1 MLIGD
6 FLILYSSLVC
16 QVISSLSWFICV
28 RFHYYHIWYIST
40 ISRGNKCALQEV
52 LAGPREGY
60 IRLWIFSISK
70 RPDQCNT
77 ENIKSDLALFAAK
90 MTVMDFFG
98 CAFLAFG
105 PPLAMFTF
113 TVAAEPIRIIIL
125 IASAFFWLI
134 SLLLSSV
141 LWYAVVPLQ
150 NHLAFGLVFSVL
162 FQEAFR
168 WNIKFTF
175 SLKHNIFYILLSLE
189 LFKSWFFFLFLYRY
203 LLYWVLR
210 KAERGLDK
218 VTTTHVADS
227 RHVFA
232 YVCGLGFGFMSGVFA
247 LVNVLADA
255 VGPGTMGLRQGT
267 EYFFIISAATT
278 LCFILLHTFWGVVFF
293 SALDRKN
300 WGQVIWVVGSHL
312 FVSCMTLLNVYQ
324 AYVATTLSA
333 YVVLIITT
341 ALAFKVAGGR
351 PQSIVQCFSRQ

>member
-1 MLIGD
+1 
-6 FLILYSSLVC
+6 
-16 QVISSLSWFICV
+16 
-28 RFHYYHIWYIST
+28 
-40 ISRGNKCALQEV
+40 
-52 LAGPREGY
+52 
-60 IRLWIFSISK
+60 
-70 RPDQCNT
+70 
-77 ENIKSDLALFAAK
+77 
-90 MTVMDFFG
+90 
-98 CAFLAFG
+98 
-105 PPLAMFTF
+105 MFTF

-168 WNIKFTF
+168 
-175 SLKHNIFYILLSLE
+175 
-189 LFKSWFFFLFLYRY
+189 Y

-210 KAERGLDK
+210 KAERGLEK

-232 YVCGLGFGFMSGVFA
+232 YVCGLGFGFMSGAFA

-293 SALDRKN
+293 AALDKKD
-300 WGQVIWVVGSHL
+300 WGQVIWVVASHL
-312 FVSCMTLLNVYQ
+312 FVSSMTLLNVYQ

-333 YVVLIITT
+333 YIVLMITT
-341 ALAFKVAGGR
+341 TLAFRVAGGKA
-351 PQSIVQCFSRQ
+351 QNVAQCFTRK

>member
-1 MLIGD
+1 
-6 FLILYSSLVC
+6 
-16 QVISSLSWFICV
+16 
-28 RFHYYHIWYIST
+28 
-40 ISRGNKCALQEV
+40 
-52 LAGPREGY
+52 
-60 IRLWIFSISK
+60 
-70 RPDQCNT
+70 
-77 ENIKSDLALFAAK
+77 

-105 PPLAMFTF
+105 TPLAMFTF

-150 NHLAFGLVFSVL
+150 SHLAFGLVFSVL

-168 WNIKFTF
+168 
-175 SLKHNIFYILLSLE
+175 
-189 LFKSWFFFLFLYRY
+189 Y

-210 KAERGLDK
+210 KAERSLER

-227 RHVFA
+227 RHIFA
-232 YVCGLGFGFMSGVFA
+232 YVCGLGFGFMSGAFA

-255 VGPGTMGLRQGT
+255 VGPGTMGVRQGT

-293 SALDRKN
+293 SALDRKH
-300 WGQVIWVVGSHL
+300 WGQIIWVIGSHL
-312 FVSCMTLLNVYQ
+312 LVSCMTLLNIHQ
-324 AYVATTLSA
+324 AYVASTLTA
-333 YVVLIITT
+333 YVVLMMTA
-341 ALAFKVAGGR
+341 ALAFKVAGGKA
-351 PQSIVQCFSRQ
+351 QGIAQCFLRK

>member
-1 MLIGD
+1 M
-6 FLILYSSLVC
+6 
-16 QVISSLSWFICV
+16 
-28 RFHYYHIWYIST
+28 
-40 ISRGNKCALQEV
+40 
-52 LAGPREGY
+52 
-60 IRLWIFSISK
+60 
-70 RPDQCNT
+70 
-77 ENIKSDLALFAAK
+77 ALFAAK

-141 LWYAVVPLQ
+141 LWYATESVE
-150 NHLAFGLVFSVL
+150 NHLALGLTFSVL
-162 FQEAFR
+162 FQEAF
-168 WNIKFTF
+168 
-175 SLKHNIFYILLSLE
+175 
-189 LFKSWFFFLFLYRY
+189 RY

-278 LCFILLHTFWGVVFF
+278 LCFILLHTFWGVIFF
-293 SALDRKN
+293 SAVDRRN
-300 WGQVIWVVGSHL
+300 WAQVTWVVGSHL
-312 FVSCMTLLNVYQ
+312 FMSCVTLLNAHQ
-324 AYVATTLSA
+324 SYVATIFSA
-333 YVVLIITT
+333 YVILVIT
-341 ALAFKVAGGR
+341 AAIAFRVAGGR
-351 PQSIVQCFSRQ
+351 PEGIIRCFSRQ

>member
-1 MLIGD
+1 
-6 FLILYSSLVC
+6 
-16 QVISSLSWFICV
+16 
-28 RFHYYHIWYIST
+28 
-40 ISRGNKCALQEV
+40 
-52 LAGPREGY
+52 
-60 IRLWIFSISK
+60 
-70 RPDQCNT
+70 
-77 ENIKSDLALFAAK
+77 

-168 WNIKFTF
+168 
-175 SLKHNIFYILLSLE
+175 
-189 LFKSWFFFLFLYRY
+189 Y

-210 KAERGLDK
+210 KAERGLEK

-232 YVCGLGFGFMSGVFA
+232 YVCGLGFGFMSGAFA

-293 SALDRKN
+293 AALDKKD
-300 WGQVIWVVGSHL
+300 WGQVIWVVASHL
-312 FVSCMTLLNVYQ
+312 FVSSMTLLNVYQ

-333 YVVLIITT
+333 YVVLMITT
-341 ALAFKVAGGR
+341 TLAFRVAGGKA
-351 PQSIVQCFSRQ
+351 QNVAQCFTRK

>member
-1 MLIGD
+1 
-6 FLILYSSLVC
+6 
-16 QVISSLSWFICV
+16 
-28 RFHYYHIWYIST
+28 
-40 ISRGNKCALQEV
+40 
-52 LAGPREGY
+52 
-60 IRLWIFSISK
+60 
-70 RPDQCNT
+70 
-77 ENIKSDLALFAAK
+77 
-90 MTVMDFFG
+90 
-98 CAFLAFG
+98 
-105 PPLAMFTF
+105 MFTF

-168 WNIKFTF
+168 
-175 SLKHNIFYILLSLE
+175 
-189 LFKSWFFFLFLYRY
+189 Y

-210 KAERGLDK
+210 KAERGLEK

-232 YVCGLGFGFMSGVFA
+232 YVCGLGFGFMSGAFA

-293 SALDRKN
+293 AALDKKD
-300 WGQVIWVVGSHL
+300 WGQVIWVVVSHL
-312 FVSCMTLLNVYQ
+312 FVSSMTLLNVYQ

-333 YVVLIITT
+333 YVVLMITT
-341 ALAFKVAGGR
+341 TLAFRVAGGKA
-351 PQSIVQCFSRQ
+351 QNVAQCFTRK